1 MIQIDNT
8 LISEEVFEK
17 KFLCDIAAC
26 KGACCVEGDSGAP
39 LEEDELQKLED
50 VYEDVK
56 PFMREEGLKAIEKKG
71 FFTVDQDGDYV
82 TPLVEGKECAYV
94 NFDKSGIALCALEQA
109 YRNKKTNWAK
119 PLSCHLYPIRITKL
133 KDFDA
138 LNYHHWPICDP
149 ARECGAKIDLRVF
162 KFAKDALIRKYGE
175 DYYAKVEAAFE
186 LWKAKEE

>member
-17 KFLCDIAAC
+17 KFLCDITAC

-56 PFMREEGLKAIEKKG
+56 PFMREEGIKAIEKEG

-94 NFDKSGIALCALEQA
+94 NFDKNGIALCALEQA

-119 PLSCHLYPIRITKL
+119 PLSCHLYPIRVTKL

-162 KFAKDALIRKYGE
+162 KFAKDALVRKYGE